1 MSKFKDP
8 RQPHHDRMTDYLARL
23 DALGFA
29 VFKFYNYG
37 TKPDSPGPGEGDIHL
52 TVAPKDLHSSDLDFG
67 RVVKGRHVAVDKI
80 EAKIHWV
87 NPEPYQAPG
96 RADVAY
102 YTRLQA
108 HHDEAQEEAFK
119 QVLAKLEERR

>member
-1 MSKFKDP
+1 MSEFKDP
-8 RQPHHDRMTDYLARL
+8 RQPHHDRMTGYRTHL

-29 VFKFYNYG
+29 VFRFYNND
-37 TKPDSPGPGEGDIHL
+37 TKPDSPGPGEGDIYL
-52 TVAPKDLHSSDLDFG
+52 TVAPKHLHSSDVDFG
-67 RVVKGRHVAVDKI
+67 QVVKGRRVTVDKI
-80 EAKIHWV
+80 DAKIHWV
-87 NPEPYQAPG
+87 SPEPYRAPR